1 MSYLNDMKSIAL
13 GAALGFES
21 GGRPSRRAREAR
33 LARADPPPAPVLFSQ
48 EQSLPGFPNQD
59 AAPGGSGRLG
69 AARLESGANRNARA
83 RDPKTSALRP
93 ASADADAL
101 DRRAAT
107 AFVCAFL
114 TKSREFSRR
123 FAWVKPPGRSRS
135 EARGGFGG
143 AHPIPADAIALD
155 QTAGL
160 CAVKLID
167 KDFPV
172 GPQAAAAL
180 GAAMAAPA
188 MARFEAEGLPRRFSA
203 CILFD
208 PYDRIGSEGL
218 EFLSEIRRPRFEAIQ
233 SRALRQS
240 GLDFEAFDGR
250 DLETLSRKGF
260 KKLRPHQIRAVDAA
274 EALLRQ
280 ADRAK
285 LIMPCGSGKTLCSA
299 RLMDRLVG
307 DGEVGAF
314 FFPSLALLAQTLK
327 EATSQSERPFEPLVV
342 CSDKSI
348 GRGGEAPGTAFKAP
362 PSDLFSGPAA
372 EAPRRA
378 TQPEPDDWAAE
389 DLPTPPTTDAET
401 LAREL
406 KRLLPG
412 LGQKRPSA
420 IPRRV
425 LLFATYQSV
434 DALIGAQRI
443 LGFDLKAAVFDEAH
457 RIAGLDQ
464 SGGERM
470 ALCPKIHGLAPAEG
484 DDAGGVDDRSSLRAR
499 RAALRPAPGSLR
511 CLKRLYMTAT
521 PKIYGQDDGDGP
533 GAQPG
538 GAKPA
543 PRAPT
548 SRQPFPYGMDDERIF
563 GATAFSMSFGEAI
576 AQGLLCDYELIV
588 ALLRE
593 TDLIP
598 WARELRRRCEAQSQ
612 ARLERER
619 QDAAF
624 WSQAARPGFMSLR
637 ARRGAAPREAGGP
650 EETGAAEAAQGV
662 GADAPGREGAE
673 REEKEAD
680 ALWGQVYAAH
690 MALSGRYRSLLR
702 PDAGAGAGAG
712 ARGEAGGAAPQPTP
726 RAASRAI
733 AFSRSI
739 ALSQQRMAIWQTLSR
754 ALSDGGAKSLAEVSA
769 RHVDGGMGQRD
780 KAAALRWLEGSDGND
795 WRPGN
800 GSAQPAS
807 PQSPGGLGRR
817 NQSGPGALRVLG
829 NARCLTEG
837 VDVGGLDGV
846 VIFDGRSS
854 DVDVIQAVGR
864 AVRAAPGKSLGR
876 IVIPLVAR
884 EDEENDPDAFLAGKA
899 FLPAAKARD
908 ALAAHDKRLLDPQF
922 FASKFVLAAVDLDEA
937 ELAAAIEAVQA
948 WQTPGSWG
956 EPRCARESGGAPH
969 PAPSRGQ
976 EQGQE
981 QEQRQ
986 ERERRR
992 GQDQAIVAA
1001 RRAMLGVLLDLLGRG
1016 GGESAAPGAAR
1027 LDCAQAAQAALK
1039 AQSAAQAPLRAL
1051 SPEEALAARLIARP
1065 VQGAAEGGGEDPE
1078 LSAAIERLYRAL
1090 GRAGQLGPLRE
1101 LGRLYAQAL
1110 AGGAGSSGA
1119 TEAWFFCPE
1128 RAPAD
1133 VDAA

>member
-13 GAALGFES
+13 GGTSGFGS
-21 GGRPSRRAREAR
+21 GGRSGRRTRETR
-33 LARADPPPAPVLFSQ
+33 FARADPPPSPVLFSQ
-48 EQSLPGFPNQD
+48 AQSLPGFPNQD
-59 AAPGGSGRLG
+59 AATGGSGRLG
-69 AARLESGANRNARA
+69 AGRLESRANRSARERA
-83 RDPKTSALRP
+83 PQTSALNP

-114 TKSREFSRR
+114 TKSRESSRR
-123 FAWVKPPGRSRS
+123 FAWVKPLGRARA

-327 EATSQSERPFEPLVV
+327 EAAEQSERPFEPLVV
-342 CSDKSI
+342 CSDKTI
-348 GRGGEAPGTAFKAP
+348 GRGGEAPGSAPKAP
-362 PSDLFSGPAA
+362 PADLFSGPAA
-372 EAPRRA
+372 EAPGRA
-378 TQPEPDDWAAE
+378 SQPEPDEWAAE

-412 LGQKRPSA
+412 LGQKLPSA

-484 DDAGGVDDRSSLRAR
+484 DDAGGVDDLSSLRAR
-499 RAALRPAPGSLR
+499 QAALRPAPGSLR

-598 WARELRRRCEAQSQ
+598 WARELRRRCEAHSR

-637 ARRGAAPREAGGP
+637 ARRGGAPREAGET
-650 EETGAAEAAQGV
+650 EETGAADAARGV
-662 GADAPGREGAE
+662 GADARGREDAE
-673 REEKEAD
+673 REEREVD

-702 PDAGAGAGAG
+702 PVPSP
-712 ARGEAGGAAPQPTP
+712 GAAPQPTP

-795 WRPGN
+795 RRAGN
-800 GSAQPAS
+800 GTAQRAS
-807 PQSPGGLGRR
+807 PPSPGGLGRR

-948 WQTPGSWG
+948 WQTPGSWC

-969 PAPSRGQ
+969 PAPSRD
-976 EQGQE
+976 QE
-981 QEQRQ
+981 QEQEQEQER

-1001 RRAMLGVLLDLLGRG
+1001 RRAMLGVLLGLLGRG

-1039 AQSAAQAPLRAL
+1039 AQSAAQAPLRGL

-1065 VQGAAEGGGEDPE
+1065 VQGAAGGGGEDPG
-1078 LSAAIERLYRAL
+1078 LAAAIERLYRAL
-1090 GRAGQLGPLRE
+1090 GRAGQLGPLRG

>member
-13 GAALGFES
+13 GGTSGFGS
-21 GGRPSRRAREAR
+21 GGRPGRRARETR
-33 LARADPPPAPVLFSQ
+33 FARADPPPAPVLFSQ
-48 EQSLPGFPNQD
+48 AQSLPGFPNQG
-59 AAPGGSGRLG
+59 AATGGSGRLG

-83 RDPKTSALRP
+83 RDHQTSALRP

-123 FAWVKPPGRSRS
+123 FAWVKPLSRARA

-143 AHPIPADAIALD
+143 AHPIAADAVALD
-155 QTAGL
+155 KTAGL
-160 CAVKLID
+160 CAIKLID

-280 ADRAK
+280 TDRAK

-327 EATSQSERPFEPLVV
+327 EAAEQSERPFEPLVV

-406 KRLLPG
+406 KRLTPG
-412 LGQKRPSA
+412 LGQKRLSA

-484 DDAGGVDDRSSLRAR
+484 EDAGAIADRSSPQTCRG
-499 RAALRPAPGSLR
+499 ALRPAPGSLR

-521 PKIYGQDDGDGP
+521 PKIYGQADGDGP

-538 GAKPA
+538 GGRPA
-543 PRAPT
+543 PRSPA
-548 SRQPFPYGMDDERIF
+548 SRQAFSYGMDDERIF

-598 WARELRRRCEAQSQ
+598 WARELRRRCESQSR

-673 REEKEAD
+673 REDREAD

-702 PDAGAGAGAG
+702 PGAK
-712 ARGEAGGAAPQPTP
+712 EETCGGAPHTTA

-739 ALSQQRMAIWQTLSR
+739 ALSKQRMAIWQTLSR

-780 KAAALRWLEGSDGND
+780 KAAALRWLEGSGDND
-795 WRPGN
+795 WRAGN
-800 GSAQPAS
+800 GTAQPAS
-807 PQSPGGLGRR
+807 PQSPGGLGQPDRPSPR
-817 NQSGPGALRVLG
+817 ALRVLG

-908 ALAAHDKRLLDPQF
+908 ALAAHDKRLLDPEF

-956 EPRCARESGGAPH
+956 AAGCARQSGGAPH
-969 PAPSRGQ
+969 PAPSSGQ
-976 EQGQE
+976 AQE

-986 ERERRR
+986 ERARER
-992 GQDQAIVAA
+992 GQGQAIVAA
-1001 RRAMLGVLLDLLGRG
+1001 RRAMLGVLLGILGRG

-1039 AQSAAQAPLRAL
+1039 AQTAAQAPLRGL

-1065 VQGAAEGGGEDPE
+1065 VQGAAEGGGEDPG

-1090 GRAGQLGPLRE
+1090 GRAGQLGPLRG

-1110 AGGAGSSGA
+1110 AEGAGSSGA
-1119 TEAWFFCPE
+1119 TEEWFFCPE

-1133 VDAA
+1133 VDSA